1 MKPGQTHGLL
11 AAVHTPLHPNGELN
25 AGAIPRQAALLRE
38 QGVLGAFVCGT
49 TGEGPSL
56 SSAERMAVAEA
67 WKKALPEGRLILN
80 VGHNSLAEAREL
92 ALHAQSLGPDAIA
105 VHPPCYFR
113 PQSVDLL
120 VDCVASVAEHAPLLP
135 LYYYHIPS
143 LTGVRL
149 PMDRFLARA
158 SERIPTLCGLK
169 FSDPDLAQLAACL
182 APASIDI
189 LYGVDEMLLGAL
201 ATGATGAIGATYNFA
216 AGHFRRLMHAFQTGD
231 MRRAQ
236 QLSRRSVR
244 LADILQAHGVIAAT
258 KAAMQ
263 LCGVDLGPVRAPLQ
277 QVTEPESLLAEL
289 RQLGILHGHTAAY
302 IS

>member
-1 MKPGQTHGLL
+1 MEPRQTHGLL
-11 AAVHTPLHPNGELN
+11 AAVHTPLHPDGELN
-25 AGAIPRQAALLRE
+25 ADAIPRQAALLRE

-56 SSAERMAVAEA
+56 SSAERMEVAEA
-67 WKKALPEGRLILN
+67 WKEALPEGCLILN
-80 VGHNSLAEAREL
+80 VGHNSLVEAGEL
-92 ALHAQSLGPDAIA
+92 ARHALSVEANAIA

-113 PQSVDLL
+113 PQSVDSL
-120 VDCVASVAEHAPLLP
+120 VDCVASVAECAPELP
-135 LYYYHIPS
+135 LYYYHIPP

-149 PMDRFLARA
+149 PMDRFLSEA

-182 APASIDI
+182 EAGSFDI

-216 AGHFRRLMHAFQTGD
+216 AEHFLRLIQAFMSGD

-236 QLSRRSVR
+236 QLSKRSVR
-244 LADILQAHGVIAAT
+244 LLDILQSYGVIAAT
-258 KAAMQ
+258 KAAMK

-277 QVTEPESLLAEL
+277 PIAEPGLLLAEL
-289 RQLGILHGHTAAY
+289 RQLGVLHGQTTVQE
-302 IS
+302 S

>member
-1 MKPGQTHGLL
+1 MTPGQTHGLL
-11 AAVHTPLHPNGELN
+11 AAVHTPFQPNGELN
-25 AGAIPRQAALLRE
+25 AAAIAHQAALLRK

-67 WKKALPEGRLILN
+67 WKTALPDGRLVLN
-80 VGHNSLAEAREL
+80 VGHNSLTEAREL
-92 ALHAQSLGPDAIA
+92 ARHALSVEADAIA

-113 PQSVDLL
+113 PQSVGVLA
-120 VDCVASVAEHAPLLP
+120 DCVASVAEHAPHLP

-158 SERIPTLCGLK
+158 SERVPTLCGLK

-182 APASIDI
+182 EPGSFDI

-201 ATGATGAIGATYNFA
+201 ATGVTGAIGSTYNFA
-216 AGHFRRLMHAFQTGD
+216 AGHFLRLIHAFQNGD
-231 MRRAQ
+231 MRRAR
-236 QLSRRSVR
+236 QLSKLSVK
-244 LADILQAHGVIAAT
+244 LVDILQVHGIIAAG
-258 KAAMQ
+258 KAAMK

-289 RQLGILHGHTAAY
+289 RQLSIMHGHNPVHA
-302 IS
+302 S